1 MSKITRIAYNSSG
14 WQHPTGD
21 ARREEAAGTY
31 NSDNGFGH
39 EDWLFRSEWQ
49 IEGWRYAFLQGVN
62 KSHANLVKQATAFDV
77 TLFTIEPDK
86 RRRYVA
92 DILGVECLDRRQ
104 AKDAVQAFMDL
115 GWFSTMLEEIK
126 AVGGKE
132 AMLGNS
138 PQAKE
143 ILNVRFRADQVL
155 PFPPGT
161 YADVDD
167 PITRINRYV
176 LSDKTIVFRDRPDRV
191 VAQREGRIEADVFQT
206 YLRKATAPVLCTPEH
221 RRMQAKLIEVLRMEI
236 PDARIVCEED
246 FVDVTLETL
255 NRRTLFEIKTDL
267 IPRQAI
273 RQALG
278 QLLEYGYRREPN
290 DKKLDLV
297 IVGRAETSPDDERY
311 LERLRSEFGLPI
323 TYRALPL
330 TSET

>member
-21 ARREEAAGTY
+21 ARREEASGTY

-62 KSHANLVKQATAFDV
+62 KSHTKLVKEGKAFDV

-92 DILGVECLDRRQ
+92 DILSIECLDSRQ
-104 AKDAVQAFMDL
+104 AKDAVQAFRDL
-115 GWFSTMLEEIK
+115 GWFDTMLQEIK

-138 PQAKE
+138 PQASE
-143 ILNVRFRADQVL
+143 ILNVRFRADQVM
-155 PFPPGT
+155 PYPPGT
-161 YADVDD
+161 YADADD
-167 PITRINRYV
+167 PINRIPRYV
-176 LSDKTIVFRDRPDRV
+176 LSDKTTVFRARPDR
-191 VAQREGRIEADVFQT
+191 AAAHRDGRIEADVFQT

-221 RRMQAKLIEVLRMEI
+221 RRMQAKLIELLRSEE
-236 PDARIVCEED
+236 PGARIVCEED
-246 FVDVTLETL
+246 FVDVTLETSS
-255 NRRTLFEIKTDL
+255 RRTLFEIKTDL
-267 IPRQAI
+267 LPRQAI

-278 QLLEYGYRREPN
+278 QLLEYGYRREQD
-290 DKKLDLV
+290 DKALDLV
-297 IVGRAETSPDDERY
+297 IVGRVEASAEDEAY
-311 LERLRSEFGLPI
+311 LERLRSGFGLPI
-323 TYRALPL
+323 TYRALSL
-330 TSET
+330 AG